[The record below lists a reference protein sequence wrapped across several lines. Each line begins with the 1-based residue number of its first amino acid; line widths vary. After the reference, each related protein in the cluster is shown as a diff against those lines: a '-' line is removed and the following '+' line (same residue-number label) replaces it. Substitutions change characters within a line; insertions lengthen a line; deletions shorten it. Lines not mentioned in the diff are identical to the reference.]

1 MRACVS
7 LLRGIPVHCGKA
19 SHPKRLPRM
28 FFFSL
33 SDAADRR
40 SNQTNA
46 LGVQTEGSGSFVCT
60 ENASRRH
67 RRRFR
72 NFFSLSFFF
81 LLLFR
86 LPNPPSVVSHRGSA
100 MSQIS
105 PIFQ

>member
-1 MRACVS
+1 MRACAT

-72 NFFSLSFFF
+72 NFFFSFFF
-81 LLLFR
+81 FCFR
-86 LPNPPSVVSHRGSA
+86 FVCRIPRV
-100 MSQIS
+100 
-105 PIFQ
+105 